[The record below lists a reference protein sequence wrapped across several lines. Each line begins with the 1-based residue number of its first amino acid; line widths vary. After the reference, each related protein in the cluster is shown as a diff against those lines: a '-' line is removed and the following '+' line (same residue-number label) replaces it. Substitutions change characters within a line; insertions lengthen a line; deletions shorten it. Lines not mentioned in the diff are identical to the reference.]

1 MLQRL
6 FSSRVRVEI
15 LSSFFL
21 HPDKDLYVR
30 EIERITGEDYKNISR
45 ELRNLEEIGLLSSRK
60 KGNLKYFA
68 LDKEFLLYEELRSV
82 FLKTRG
88 AAAVL
93 KKVLSEEADIEF
105 AFIYGSIASGRESE
119 NSDIGLMVLGKI
131 PLENLLKLIRK
142 PEGLLSRDIN
152 PSLYTL
158 PETIKRFKD
167 NDPFITEVMNSPR
180 IMLVGDEDELRR
192 LIE

>member
-152 PSLYTL
+152 PSPYTL